1 LQDTF
6 DLKDDALLKASGAL
20 TGGIGG
26 LADTCGSMIGAA
38 MVLGSVYGRGHDD
51 AGEKGMRKLGESIRQ
66 AADFF
71 IWFKGKR
78 GTVNC
83 RDIVTKHGNGKFY
96 NFGIPEEAK
105 AAWENGVAEKCV
117 ELVQDNAA
125 EAADILWDEL
135 RGEGGEI

>member
-6 DLKDDALLKASGAL
+6 DLKDEALLKASGAL

-38 MVLGSVYGRGHDD
+38 MVLGSVYGRGHNDE
-51 AGEKGMRKLGESIRQ
+51 GEKGMRKLGESIRL

-71 IWFKGKR
+71 IWFKGKQ

-83 RDIVTKHGNGKFY
+83 RDIITKHGNGKFY
-96 NFGIPEEAK
+96 NFGIPEEAQ
-105 AAWENGVAEKCV
+105 AARETGVFDKCV
-117 ELVQDNAA
+117 ELVQNNAA
-125 EAADILWDEL
+125 EAADIIWDEL
-135 RGEGGEI
+135 HPEG

>member
-26 LADTCGSMIGAA
+26 LADTYGSMIGAT
-38 MVLGSVYGRGHDD
+38 MVLGSVFGRGHNDE
-51 AGEKGMRKLGESIRQ
+51 GEKGMRKLGESIRQ

-71 IWFKGKR
+71 IWFKGKQ

-83 RDIVTKHGNGKFY
+83 RDIITKHGNGKFY
-96 NFGIPEEAK
+96 NFGIPEEAQ
-105 AAWENGVAEKCV
+105 AARETGVFDKCV
-117 ELVQDNAA
+117 ELVQDNVA
-125 EAADILWDEL
+125 EAADIIWDEL
-135 RGEGGEI
+135 HPEG

>member
-1 LQDTF
+1 MQDTF
-6 DLKDDALLKASGAL
+6 DLKDDGLLKASGAL

-38 MVLGSVYGRGHDD
+38 MVLGSVYGRGHEDE
-51 AGEKGMRKLGESIRQ
+51 GEKGMRKLGESIRQ

-71 IWFKGKR
+71 IWFKGKK

-83 RDIVTKHGNGKFY
+83 RNIITKHGNGKFY
-96 NFGIPEEAK
+96 NFGVPEEAQ
-105 AAWENGVAEKCV
+105 AAREAGVFDKCV

-135 RGEGGEI
+135 HPEK